1 MNREVFVPPQV
12 ASLEPFV
19 RAGVLGPTEVN
30 VVCTFANVAPQ
41 ESPEVLLAAAL
52 AVRAPLHGSIC
63 VELQTVRERVVSSI
77 ESTAQVSTTQAE
89 GESSSG
95 SRHTTEIVADD
106 DGGDVPVVPDLA
118 SLPWPDADQ
127 WLGLVAS
134 SPLVRVIDGAG
145 FESGTI
151 DPSSEPLR
159 PLVLERGRLYLARY
173 WSLERYVA
181 ADLSERSRA
190 ASDADGHGGGGPT
203 GGARADLVAAA
214 DAEIRRVFDEAA
226 TLDGTEV
233 DRTQLAAALAAVET
247 DFVVISG
254 GPGTGKTTTVARLL
268 AGIVGAMVDSGQ
280 MRRIA
285 LVAPTGKASARM
297 TEAIRGAVGALG
309 DALSA
314 EVVAH
319 LGAIEATTVH
329 RLLGGGRGSGFR
341 HGHENPI
348 PHDIVIV
355 DEVSMV
361 SLSLMAH
368 LLVAVRPG
376 AKVVL
381 VGDPYQL
388 ASVEAGSVLGDVVGV
403 GMGATANADPEP
415 PASIRASVRTLG
427 RVHRQGAESGILELA
442 TAIRDGRADDALAL
456 LRSEHGDDSDVV
468 WIDPGNSA
476 HQPRRDGLESTLLA
490 TAGRAVDAARD
501 GDIDA
506 ALASINEVKV
516 LCALRRGTEGVEWWN
531 QRIESRLRAEG
542 RIRPSASYSGRPV
555 MVIENDYINGV
566 FNGDVGVAVRSGA
579 RYQVWF
585 ERAEGNKMVEEV
597 RLDRSVTQW
606 AMSIH
611 KSQGSEFP
619 HAVVALPPPPS
630 RILTRELLYTAVTR
644 AKGRVTLVASE
655 ASVRAAIGRQ
665 IARASGLYGRLE
677 SEGGVR

>member
-1 MNREVFVPPQV
+1 M
-12 ASLEPFV
+12 
-19 RAGVLGPTEVN
+19 
-30 VVCTFANVAPQ
+30 
-41 ESPEVLLAAAL
+41 
-52 AVRAPLHGSIC
+52 
-63 VELQTVRERVVSSI
+63 
-77 ESTAQVSTTQAE
+77 
-89 GESSSG
+89 
-95 SRHTTEIVADD
+95 
-106 DGGDVPVVPDLA
+106 
-118 SLPWPDADQ
+118 
-127 WLGLVAS
+127 
-134 SPLVRVIDGAG
+134 
-145 FESGTI
+145 
-151 DPSSEPLR
+151 
-159 PLVLERGRLYLARY
+159 
-173 WSLERYVA
+173 
-181 ADLSERSRA
+181 
-190 ASDADGHGGGGPT
+190 
-203 GGARADLVAAA
+203 
-214 DAEIRRVFDEAA
+214 FDEAA

-427 RVHRQGAESGILELA
+427 RVHRWRWGK
-442 TAIRDGRADDALAL
+442 LAL
-456 LRSEHGDDSDVV
+456 RGA
-468 WIDPGNSA
+468 G
-476 HQPRRDGLESTLLA
+476 GLIAACGGVFLW
-490 TAGRAVDAARD
+490 RAVA
-501 GDIDA
+501 G
-506 ALASINEVKV
+506 
-516 LCALRRGTEGVEWWN
+516 
-531 QRIESRLRAEG
+531 
-542 RIRPSASYSGRPV
+542 
-555 MVIENDYINGV
+555 
-566 FNGDVGVAVRSGA
+566 
-579 RYQVWF
+579 
-585 ERAEGNKMVEEV
+585 
-597 RLDRSVTQW
+597 
-606 AMSIH
+606 
-611 KSQGSEFP
+611 
-619 HAVVALPPPPS
+619 
-630 RILTRELLYTAVTR
+630 
-644 AKGRVTLVASE
+644 
-655 ASVRAAIGRQ
+655 
-665 IARASGLYGRLE
+665 
-677 SEGGVR
+677 